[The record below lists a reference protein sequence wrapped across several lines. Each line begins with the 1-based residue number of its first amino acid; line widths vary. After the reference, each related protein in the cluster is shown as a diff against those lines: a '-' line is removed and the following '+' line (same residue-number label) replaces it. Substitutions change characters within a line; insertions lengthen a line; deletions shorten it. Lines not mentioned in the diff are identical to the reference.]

1 MESKVEGHDDDF
13 KQHLIADD
21 HEPRKEHQLYTT
33 NIALLRKSY
42 LLLSAQ
48 FVFVTVCFVIM
59 TVNAEGSCTTLDF

>member
-21 HEPRKEHQLYTT
+21 HEPRKEHQLHTT

-42 LLLSAQ
+42 LLLSA
-48 FVFVTVCFVIM
+48 
-59 TVNAEGSCTTLDF
+59 